1 MQEKNKAKFR
11 YFLIPAAICLI
22 LLAAALLL
30 PQFGEAPQ
38 LEIPAGALALTD
50 TGESTELLTD
60 ARQWNLSQ
68 LEQHQV
74 YLLDNCLYVDFLFT
88 DEVDADQLDR
98 ARSFVLSSFSVLSYQ
113 YLGAYPYRDIIK
125 AREKK
130 ELIWEEVRCRIW
142 QEDELLYEDVYD
154 KIYNYYEES
163 GYPDSFRLPWCT

>member
-1 MQEKNKAKFR
+1 MQEKHKAHSK

-74 YLLDNCLYVDFLFT
+74 YLQDGQLYVDWVFPKKAA
-88 DEVDADQLDR
+88 ADQIDR
-98 ARSFVLSSFSVLSYQ
+98 ARAFVQTSFVLGYQ
-113 YLGAYPYRDIIK
+113 QILGPYPYRDVI
-125 AREKK
+125 EGYYGG
-130 ELIWEEVRCRIW
+130 ELEWTGVTCRLW
-142 QEDELLYEDVYD
+142 QGGKLAFEDVYD
-154 KIYNYYEES
+154 KLYLDVPMT
-163 GYPDSFRLPWCT
+163 GTAAAR